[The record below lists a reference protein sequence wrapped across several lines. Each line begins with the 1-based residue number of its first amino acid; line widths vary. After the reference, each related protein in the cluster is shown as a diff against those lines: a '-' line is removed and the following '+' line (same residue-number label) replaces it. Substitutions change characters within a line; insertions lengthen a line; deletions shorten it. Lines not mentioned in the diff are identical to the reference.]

1 MPIPVVVPRL
11 GWTMEQGVFVE
22 WLKRD
27 GDFIQMGDP
36 LFVLEGEKATQD
48 IESTDVGILKIP
60 ANSPKSGDIIAVGA
74 TIGYLLAEGEAWHD
88 EASRIPT
95 RHPGLATQSM
105 TVVALSETN
114 ILVQEF
120 AQTDAAHSNSTSSN
134 SNCSNS
140 TCSEDASGVQ
150 CPSTPIKITISPRAL
165 RIARELGV
173 DWTLMTGSGSSGRI
187 RESDIRAF
195 KNAMSAAVGNRIIDD
210 SAQTSSGLSPSSP
223 AARIPVKLPPLCGQ
237 NAISRGA
244 ATDRRT
250 IAEHLLEGAR
260 STAAVTLT
268 TQLDATNLVSLQQQ
282 FQAAATSG
290 EVVPSDTDVLV
301 KLAAIALKQH
311 PDVNSFWDE
320 QSNVIRSEESHI
332 GIGVD
337 TPAGLLVPVIRSV
350 GRLTLRQIAI
360 RTRELIERTRQRT
373 LSQFELRGGTF
384 TITNMGMYGVESFT
398 PLLNPPQAAIL
409 GVGQITREP
418 VVVGDQIVAR
428 DRLILC
434 LTFDHRILDGA
445 PAARFLNTLSNLI
458 ANPVPA
464 LIS

>member
-60 ANSPKSGDIIAVGA
+60 AKSPKSGDIIAVGA
-74 TIGYLLAEGEAWHD
+74 MIGYLLAEGEAWHD
-88 EASRIPT
+88 EASSIPHH
-95 RHPGLATQSM
+95 HPGLATQSKAL
-105 TVVALSETN
+105 VALPETN
-114 ILVQEF
+114 ILIQEF
-120 AQTDAAHSNSTSSN
+120 AQSDAAHSNSTSSN
-134 SNCSNS
+134 SI
-140 TCSEDASGVQ
+140 CSEDASEVQ

-165 RIARELGV
+165 RVARELGV

-187 RESDIRAF
+187 CESDIRAF
-195 KNAMSAAVGNRIIDD
+195 KNAMSAAVGNRIIED
-210 SAQTSSGLSPSSP
+210 SAQTSSVLSPSFP
-223 AARIPVKLPPLCGQ
+223 APRIPVKLLPLGGQ
-237 NAISRGA
+237 AAISRRA
-244 ATDRRT
+244 ATDRRA

-282 FQAAATSG
+282 FQAAATPG

-409 GVGQITREP
+409 GVGRISREP
-418 VVVGDQIVAR
+418 AVVDDQIVAR
-428 DRLILC
+428 DRLILS

-445 PAARFLNTLSNLI
+445 PAARFLNTLSKLI